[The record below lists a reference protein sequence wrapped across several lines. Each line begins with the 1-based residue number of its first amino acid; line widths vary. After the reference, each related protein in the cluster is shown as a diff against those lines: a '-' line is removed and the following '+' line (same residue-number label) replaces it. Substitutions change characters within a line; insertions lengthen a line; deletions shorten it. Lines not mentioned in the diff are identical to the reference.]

1 MYFSVHTL
9 KNLMS
14 LDDSF
19 MLEAHQLSESD
30 IKFAATVFRPFSLL
44 TPFRSKNSEKKLAA

>member
-30 IKFAATVFRPFSLL
+30 VAKQSRISMK
-44 TPFRSKNSEKKLAA
+44 